1 MKRFMFA
8 VLCIITTLL
17 FTGCNP
23 SIQISYDAYNELI
36 RNLETMGYTVE
47 VEDVEKSIL
56 SGERKWLTLNGSEN
70 ISVYLYK
77 NRDKMEKDASYLSD
91 DGYSYNDGKKSIIIE
106 WVSYPHFFKSENM
119 IVLYVGENSEIV
131 NVLEKL
137 VGPQFAGKME

>member
-1 MKRFMFA
+1 MFA